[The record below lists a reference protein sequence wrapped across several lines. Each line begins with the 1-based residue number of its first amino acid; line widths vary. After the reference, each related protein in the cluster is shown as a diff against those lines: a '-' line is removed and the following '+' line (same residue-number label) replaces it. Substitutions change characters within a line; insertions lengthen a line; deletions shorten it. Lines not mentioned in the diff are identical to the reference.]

1 MKNQIPQFLKDNLT
15 NKNARPKFFPQDLK
29 QFILDY
35 GKFYEYP
42 NTKNLE
48 DNHLISLWF
57 RYMKSNITDIG
68 FCEYNGCNNKK
79 RIVNKSDSN
88 RLYVSRGCC
97 TQHSL
102 RTVML
107 ETYGVEN
114 PMHLQSSKDKIKET
128 NLERFGVEHPMEL
141 ESIRNKIAETML
153 ARYGYDNNFKNNE
166 FMQNA
171 FKEKYGVTNPSMVA
185 EFQEKKKVTCLKN
198 FGVENPNHSSVV
210 RDKINKTNLKKFGT
224 EFPIMLSNGFG
235 HKEYKWKTGEI
246 SIVQG
251 YEPIVLKELEDSG
264 YTYEMVI
271 TGTSRIPTIPYE
283 FENKKHK
290 YYPDI
295 FIPSE
300 NLIIEVK
307 SEYTLNKE
315 FDRNQAKFQ
324 AVKELG
330 FNFKLEV
337 R

>member
-1 MKNQIPQFLKDNLT
+1 MSSELLIIQKQGIKMKNNIPQFLKDNLT
-15 NKNARPKFFPQDLK
+15 HKNARPKFFSQDMK

-48 DNHLISLWF
+48 GNQLISLWF
-57 RYMKSNITDIG
+57 RYMKSNINDIG
-68 FCEYNGCNNKK
+68 FCEYKGCNNKN
-79 RIVNKSDSN
+79 RIVNN
-88 RLYVSRGCC
+88 AYTNGFLVSRGCC

-102 RTVML
+102 ITVMI
-107 ETYGVEN
+107 ETYGVVN
-114 PMHLQSSKDKIKET
+114 AMYLQSSKDKIKET
-128 NLERFGVEHPMEL
+128 NLER
-141 ESIRNKIAETML
+141 
-153 ARYGYDNNFKNNE
+153 YGLLF
-166 FMQNA
+166 
-171 FKEKYGVTNPSMVA
+171 
-185 EFQEKKKVTCLKN
+185 
-198 FGVENPNHSSVV
+198 PN
-210 RDKINKTNLKKFGT
+210 
-224 EFPIMLSNGFG
+224 MLSNGYG

-271 TGTSRIPTIPYE
+271 TGSSRIPTIPYE
-283 FENKKHK
+283 FENKKHL

-307 SEYTLNKE
+307 SDYTLNKE
-315 FDRNQAKFQ
+315 FDRNKAKFD